1 MHAAKLAAYG
11 AGDLLTGT
19 VLLYGGALTPATLLG
34 AWTGKAIVGRISD
47 TTFTALVEG
56 GLVVAGVLF
65 VTGVA

>member
-19 VLLYGGALTPATLLG
+19 ILLYGAALTPATLLG
-34 AWTGKAIVGRISD
+34 AWTGSAIVGRVSD

-56 GLVVAGVLF
+56 GLLVAGALF
-65 VTGVA
+65 VSGVA